1 MGDIMKVILLVDVKG
16 TGKKGDIVEVSDGF
30 AQNFL
35 LKQKKA
41 KVADNTAINQ
51 KQMTDKAK
59 EYHYEQDK
67 QKAQEVA
74 NKLKNHI
81 LHFAVKAGDNGKIFG
96 SITSAEIAE
105 ELKKDGYEIS
115 KKQIVLDNQIK
126 YAGVY
131 KIDIKLFTGIVAKL
145 QVEVKVL

>member
-1 MGDIMKVILLVDVKG
+1 MKVILLVDVKG
-16 TGKKGDIVEVSDGF
+16 TGKKGEVVEVSDGF

-41 KVADNTAINQ
+41 KVADSSALNQ
-51 KQMTDKAK
+51 KQMSDKAK

-67 QKAQEVA
+67 QKAQEMA
-74 NKLKNHI
+74 NKLNNHV

-96 SITSAEIAE
+96 SITSAEIAD
-105 ELKKDGYEIS
+105 ELKNDGYEIS
-115 KKQIVLDNQIK
+115 KKQIVLDNPIK
-126 YAGVY
+126 YAGLY
-131 KIDIKLFTGIVAKL
+131 KIEIKLFVGIVAKL